1 MTTSIKN
8 KLKTIKDGK
17 QNVTAVIMYVG
28 KINKNVIHW
37 HIINKLPLSVY
48 KDVNKNYL

>member
-28 KINKNVIHW
+28 KIN
-37 HIINKLPLSVY
+37 NKLPLSVY
-48 KDVNKNYL
+48 KDVDKNYL